1 MGRRE
6 VLSNIR
12 MWMALALLTIMVMQC
27 PRPFYVQ
34 AEEAPISMVGSSL
47 RLGDGIEVS
56 FFFHPGQSLMES
68 HDGAAIEFS
77 LNGAVSETVTV
88 EELLTQEASSIGA
101 GVYEAIYH
109 VPAKNMSS
117 LITWK
122 LIYPDGRIY

>member
-6 VLSNIR
+6 VLSKIR
-12 MWMALALLTIMVMQC
+12 MLMALALLTIMVMQC

-88 EELLTQEASSIGA
+88 EELLTQEAHFSYSRILCA
-101 GVYEAIYH
+101 NCLLIFFTVRTYFLFEIILSYT
-109 VPAKNMSS
+109 S
-117 LITWK
+117 L
-122 LIYPDGRIY
+122 